1 MSITHSLWGRT
12 PGILLQC
19 YSTLDIVAWTLA
31 VMMSTNYQPVL
42 IAGTEVEASVSAG
55 GFDGLMGRWQVFN
68 GIRGLFLLAGG
79 ISGLV
84 VALC

>member
-1 MSITHSLWGRT
+1 
-12 PGILLQC
+12 
-19 YSTLDIVAWTLA
+19 
-31 VMMSTNYQPVL
+31 MMSTNYQPVL